1 MLKWWLFLIIVVL
14 VLVFFLRRRLTRPK
28 LKFLISPSRQA
39 TSKLFNRARNYQK
52 IDPKM
57 SATQAQEVIA
67 NQLRFDQVAKLLFE
81 NRMSQANFEDA
92 TQIQQQFLGKMP
104 AQCHSQ
110 IEEFD
115 LGEWSIF
122 WNYKQQSLEYYVG
135 RYGIFYTHVDR
146 FGAEHQLK
154 INFS

>member
-1 MLKWWLFLIIVVL
+1 MLKWWLVLILVVL
-14 VLVFFLRRRLTRPK
+14 VLAFFLRKRLSKPK
-28 LKFLISPSRQA
+28 LKILIAPSRQA

-57 SATQAQEVIA
+57 SATQQQELVA

-81 NRMSQANFEDA
+81 NKICQANLEDA
-92 TQIQQQFLGKMP
+92 AQIQQQFLGKMP

-110 IEEFD
+110 ITQFD
-115 LGEWSIF
+115 LGEWSVF
-122 WNYKQQSLEYYVG
+122 WNYQQQSLEYYVG
-135 RYGIFYTHVDR
+135 RYGVFYTHVDR